1 MSSSVLR
8 QQLMAFL
15 AFGLAMGLIFP
26 FFAELFV
33 QWKPGMRGWFALA
46 CIIAGTSIGLFNYY
60 LVRVVLMSKVQQ
72 IADVAKAV
80 SQQDLTQHCSLQSD
94 DVLGEMVKSVNQMTD
109 NLCQMLGQVRLLSEG
124 LNTDAQSLQQVGN
137 GAATRVISQ
146 QQNAE
151 QAADAL
157 RQMVDMVGQVSGRTQ
172 DAATSARQADAQAQ
186 QSQRIIVQSIDG
198 MRQLADD
205 VAHASES
212 VVELEKLSQGIGV
225 VLDVIRT
232 IAEQTNLLALNAA
245 IEAARAGEAGR
256 GFAVVADEVRTLATR
271 TQQSTH
277 EIQHIISQLQQA
289 AKHSAALMSAGRERS
304 QQNVDNAQQAV
315 GSLDLLVDAVSSI
328 VQSNAQIA
336 DAAQGQQQAVSRVSG
351 NVQQLSQDASSA
363 AAGVQKLTDAIN
375 RLQTLAVSLANL
387 TSQFRCQR

>member
-8 QQLMAFL
+8 QQLLAFL
-15 AFGLAMGLIFP
+15 AFGLAMGLVFP

-46 CIIAGTSIGLFNYY
+46 CIVAGCSIGLFNFY

-80 SQQDLTQHCSLQSD
+80 SLQDLTQRCTLQSD
-94 DVLGEMVKSVNQMTD
+94 DVLGDIVNSVNQMTD
-109 NLCQMLGQVRLLSEG
+109 NLNHLLGQVRVLSEG
-124 LNTDAQSLQQVGN
+124 LNHDAKGLQQVGS
-137 GAATRVISQ
+137 GAATRVVSQ
-146 QQNAE
+146 QQNAQ

-157 RQMVDMVGQVSGRTQ
+157 RQMVEMVDQVSARTQ
-172 DAATSARQADAQAQ
+172 DAASSAKQADQQAQ

-277 EIQHIISQLQQA
+277 EIQHIITQLQQS
-289 AKHSAALMSAGRERS
+289 AKHSAQLMSAGRERS
-304 QQNVDNAQQAV
+304 QQNVENAQQAI
-315 GSLDLLVDAVSSI
+315 GSLDVLVSAVTAI
-328 VQSNAQIA
+328 VNSNAQIA
-336 DAAQGQQQAVSRVSG
+336 DAAHGQQQAVSRVNG

-363 AAGVQKLTDAIN
+363 ANGVTTLTSAIARLQELAGSLTKLT
-375 RLQTLAVSLANL
+375 AN
-387 TSQFRCQR
+387 FRMQR

>member
-33 QWKPGMRGWFALA
+33 QWKPGMRGWFAFA
-46 CIIAGTSIGLFNYY
+46 CIVAGTSIGAFNYY
-60 LVRVVLMSKVQQ
+60 LVRVVLMSKIQQ

-80 SQQDLTQHCSLQSD
+80 SQQDLTQQCRLQSD
-94 DVLGEMVKSVNQMTD
+94 DVIGDMVNSVNQMSHT
-109 NLCQMLGQVRLLSEG
+109 LGQLLGQVRQLSEG
-124 LNTDAQSLQQVGN
+124 LSTDSQHLQQVGAA
-137 GAATRVISQ
+137 AATRVVSQ
-146 QQNAE
+146 QQNAQ

-157 RQMVDMVGQVSGRTQ
+157 QQMVAMVEQVSTRTD
-172 DAATSARQADAQAQ
+172 DAAGSARQAEQQVQ

-198 MRQLADD
+198 MRLLADD
-205 VAHASES
+205 VEHASES
-212 VVELEKLSQGIGV
+212 VLELEKLSQGIGV

-256 GFAVVADEVRTLATR
+256 GFAVVADEVRTLANR

-277 EIQHIISQLQQA
+277 EIQHIISQLQQG
-289 AKHSAALMSAGRERS
+289 AKHSAELMGTGRERS
-304 QQNVDNAQQAV
+304 QQNVANAQQAIN
-315 GSLDLLVDAVSSI
+315 SLDILVNAISAI
-328 VQSNAQIA
+328 VGSNAQIA
-336 DAAQGQQQAVSRVSG
+336 DAAQGQQQAVRRVSG
-351 NVQQLSQDASSA
+351 NVQQLSQDASA
-363 AAGVQKLTDAIN
+363 AATGVQKLTDAIHH
-375 RLQTLAVSLANL
+375 LQSLATSLSNL
-387 TSQFRCQR
+387 TAGFRVQR